1 MAHYRITPLEKK
13 SIKVF
18 FELYRQNPKTGEVSW
33 LNINETY
40 RRGRA
45 FIAEDMDVNLP
56 KKRDK
61 KAYCQID
68 EGEYEGCEFE
78 ERISVFFEFSD
89 DISEEEQEEIREAY
103 YEGSM
108 GWIYDGDHEWE
119 LEDDYVVVYGPYT
132 VELCDQEGQIIKEV
146 ELGE

>member
-1 MAHYRITPLEKK
+1 MLFR
-13 SIKVF
+13 S
-18 FELYRQNPKTGEVSW
+18 
-33 LNINETY
+33 
-40 RRGRA
+40 
-45 FIAEDMDVNLP
+45 
-56 KKRDK
+56 
-61 KAYCQID
+61 
-68 EGEYEGCEFE
+68 YEGCEFE